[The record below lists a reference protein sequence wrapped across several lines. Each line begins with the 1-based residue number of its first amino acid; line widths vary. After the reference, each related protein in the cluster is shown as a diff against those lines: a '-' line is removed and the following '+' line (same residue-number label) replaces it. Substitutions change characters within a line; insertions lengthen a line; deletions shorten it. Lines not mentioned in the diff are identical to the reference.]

1 MVGAVLLLLGESVI
15 ERVYKKVRTNFLY
28 ICSFL
33 LKVLSD
39 SNRFLSTYFEFE
51 IRFKYIIS
59 YLPQALQ

>member
-1 MVGAVLLLLGESVI
+1 MVGAVLLLVGESVI
-15 ERVYKKVRTNFLY
+15 ERAYKESKNELLY

-33 LKVLSD
+33 LKMFID

>member
-1 MVGAVLLLLGESVI
+1 MVGVVLLLLGESVI
-15 ERVYKKVRTNFLY
+15 ERVYKKSKNELLY

-39 SNRFLSTYFEFE
+39 LNRFLSTYFEFE

>member
-1 MVGAVLLLLGESVI
+1 MVGAVLLLLGECVI
-15 ERVYKKVRTNFLY
+15 ERVYKKSKNELLY

-39 SNRFLSTYFEFE
+39 LSRFLSTYFEFE

>member
-15 ERVYKKVRTNFLY
+15 ERVYKKSKNELLY

-33 LKVLSD
+33 LKMFIDSKRVLS
-39 SNRFLSTYFEFE
+39 SYFEFE
-51 IRFKYIIS
+51 IGFKYIIS